1 MVRRDKLVLS
11 FDEASRKA
19 FVTGFRSRKKQ
30 RRAAAERGR
39 SATERA
45 AKLAARAARRAAEAP
60 LLAAGGGATVEEVP
74 DWAPAVA
81 EEMPADPF
89 SARVF
94 GAAMVRVMTTRG
106 LPGED
111 DPAAEAEEAALHAL
125 AARHKDT
132 TRKAGTKRPRA
143 GP

>member
-1 MVRRDKLVLS
+1 MARRDKLVIS

-45 AKLAARAARRAAEAP
+45 SKLAERAARRAAEAP
-60 LLAAGGGATVEEVP
+60 LLEASSDAIVRFVP
-74 DWAPAVA
+74 DCAPAVA
-81 EEMPADPF
+81 KETPADDF

-94 GAAMVRVMTTRG
+94 GAATVRVTTTVG

-111 DPAAEAEEAALHAL
+111 DAVAEAEKASLL
-125 AARHKDT
+125 AFAMRHKEKT
-132 TRKAGTKRPRA
+132 HKVGTKRPRS
-143 GP
+143 G